1 MKIYFYK
8 LLLGI
13 LLTGVF
19 SFSLGFTLSHVGIIS
34 NAVFGVPLLPYAPF
48 KVELVKA
55 ILTIISAFYIANKI
69 INFRI
74 LGIDC
79 KLNFI
84 FFIAF
89 STIGVII
96 VSLLSLFMIVGIMIL
111 NKSEIAFAAMCL
123 SLGPIWT
130 AWLFHISGYKL
141 GVFLQNCSLTTKS
154 TARKYNIDKALLVV
168 IIIVA
173 LLILIPIIAKLLQFS
188 F

>member
-13 LLTGVF
+13 VLTGVF
-19 SFSLGFTLSHVGIIS
+19 SFSLGFTLSHVSIIS
-34 NAVFGVPLLPYAPF
+34 NAVFGAPLLPYASLGAE
-48 KVELVKA
+48 VAKA

-123 SLGPIWT
+123 SLGPIWI

-141 GVFLQNCSLTTKS
+141 GAFLQNCSPK
-154 TARKYNIDKALLVV
+154 RKYNIDKVLVFV
-168 IIIVA
+168 IIIVVA
-173 LLILIPIIAKLLQFS
+173 LIFISAVI
-188 F
+188 

>member
-1 MKIYFYK
+1 MKIYLYK

-13 LLTGVF
+13 LLTGIF
-19 SFSLGFTLSHVGIIS
+19 SFSLGFTLSHVSIIS
-34 NAVFGVPLLPYAPF
+34 NAVFGVPLLPYASLGAE
-48 KVELVKA
+48 VAKA
-55 ILTIISAFYIANKI
+55 VLTIISAFYIANKI

-89 STIGVII
+89 ATIGVII

-111 NKSEIAFAAMCL
+111 NKSDIAFAAMCL

-141 GVFLQNCSLTTKS
+141 GAFLQNCSPK
-154 TARKYNIDKALLVV
+154 RKYNIDKVLVFV
-168 IIIVA
+168 IIIVVA
-173 LLILIPIIAKLLQFS
+173 PIFISAVI
-188 F
+188 

>member
-34 NAVFGVPLLPYAPF
+34 NAVFGVPLLPYAPLGAE
-48 KVELVKA
+48 VVKA
-55 ILTIISAFYIANKI
+55 ILTIISAFYIADKI
-69 INFRI
+69 IDFRI

-141 GVFLQNCSLTTKS
+141 GAFLQNCSPK
-154 TARKYNIDKALLVV
+154 RKYNIDKVLVFV
-168 IIIVA
+168 IIIVVA
-173 LLILIPIIAKLLQFS
+173 LIFISAVV
-188 F
+188 

>member
-13 LLTGVF
+13 VLTGVF
-19 SFSLGFTLSHVGIIS
+19 SFSLGFTLSHVSIIS
-34 NAVFGVPLLPYAPF
+34 NAVFGAPLLPYASLGAE
-48 KVELVKA
+48 VAKA
-55 ILTIISAFYIANKI
+55 ILTIISAFYIADKI
-69 INFRI
+69 IDFRI

-111 NKSEIAFAAMCL
+111 HKSEIAFAAMCL
-123 SLGPIWT
+123 SLGLIWT

-141 GVFLQNCSLTTKS
+141 GAFLQNCSPK
-154 TARKYNIDKALLVV
+154 RKYNIDKVLVFV
-168 IIIVA
+168 IIIVVA
-173 LLILIPIIAKLLQFS
+173 LIFILAVI
-188 F
+188 

>member
-48 KVELVKA
+48 KAELAKA
-55 ILTIISAFYIANKI
+55 ILTIISAFYIADKI

-111 NKSEIAFAAMCL
+111 HKSEIAFAAMCL

-141 GVFLQNCSLTTKS
+141 GAFLQNCSPK
-154 TARKYNIDKALLVV
+154 RKYNIDKVLVFV
-168 IIIVA
+168 IIIVVA
-173 LLILIPIIAKLLQFS
+173 LIFISAVI
-188 F
+188 

>member
-13 LLTGVF
+13 VLTGVF
-19 SFSLGFTLSHVGIIS
+19 SFSLGFTLSHVGIIL
-34 NAVFGVPLLPYAPF
+34 NAVFGASLLPYAPF
-48 KVELVKA
+48 KAELAKA

-69 INFRI
+69 IDFRI

-89 STIGVII
+89 ATIGVII
-96 VSLLSLFMIVGIMIL
+96 VSFLSLFLIFGMIVWQ
-111 NKSEIAFAAMCL
+111 KSDTAFAAMCL
-123 SLGPIWT
+123 SLGSIWT
-130 AWLFHISGYKL
+130 AWLFHISEYKL
-141 GVFLQNCSLTTKS
+141 GAFLQNCSPK
-154 TARKYNIDKALLVV
+154 RKYNIDKALLVV

-173 LLILIPIIAKLLQFS
+173 LLILIPIITKLLQFS

>member
-48 KVELVKA
+48 KAELAKA

-123 SLGPIWT
+123 SLGSIWT
-130 AWLFHISGYKL
+130 AWLFHISEYKL
-141 GVFLQNCSLTTKS
+141 GAFLQNCSPK
-154 TARKYNIDKALLVV
+154 RKYNIDKVLVFV
-168 IIIVA
+168 IIIVVA
-173 LLILIPIIAKLLQFS
+173 LIFISAVI
-188 F
+188 

>member
-48 KVELVKA
+48 KVELAKA
-55 ILTIISAFYIANKI
+55 ILTIISAFYIADKI

-141 GVFLQNCSLTTKS
+141 GVFLQNCSPK
-154 TARKYNIDKALLVV
+154 RKYNIDKVLVFI
-168 IIIVA
+168 IIIVVA
-173 LLILIPIIAKLLQFS
+173 LIFISAIVL
-188 F
+188 

>member
-1 MKIYFYK
+1 MKIYLYK
-8 LLLGI
+8 LLLGV

-48 KVELVKA
+48 KAELAKA

-123 SLGPIWT
+123 SLGSIWT
-130 AWLFHISGYKL
+130 AWLFHISEYKL
-141 GVFLQNCSLTTKS
+141 GAFLQNCSPK
-154 TARKYNIDKALLVV
+154 RKYNIDKVLVFV
-168 IIIVA
+168 IIIVVA
-173 LLILIPIIAKLLQFS
+173 LIFISAVI
-188 F
+188 

>member
-1 MKIYFYK
+1 MKIYLYK

-13 LLTGVF
+13 LLTGIF
-19 SFSLGFTLSHVGIIS
+19 SFSLGFTLSHVSIIS
-34 NAVFGVPLLPYAPF
+34 NAVFGVPLLPYASLGA
-48 KVELVKA
+48 EIAKA
-55 ILTIISAFYIANKI
+55 ILTIILAFYIADKI
-69 INFRI
+69 IDFRI

-79 KLNFI
+79 ELNFI

-89 STIGVII
+89 ATIGVII

-141 GVFLQNCSLTTKS
+141 GAFLQNCSPK
-154 TARKYNIDKALLVV
+154 RKYNIDKVLVFV
-168 IIIVA
+168 IIIVVA
-173 LLILIPIIAKLLQFS
+173 PIFISAVI
-188 F
+188 

>member
-34 NAVFGVPLLPYAPF
+34 NAVFGVPLLPYASLGAE
-48 KVELVKA
+48 VAKA

-96 VSLLSLFMIVGIMIL
+96 VSFLSLFLIFGMIVWQ
-111 NKSEIAFAAMCL
+111 KSDTAFAAMCL
-123 SLGPIWT
+123 SLGSIWT

-141 GVFLQNCSLTTKS
+141 GAFLQNCSSTTKS
-154 TARKYNIDKALLVV
+154 TARKYNIDKALLVI

-173 LLILIPIIAKLLQFS
+173 LLILIPIITKLLQFS

>member
-1 MKIYFYK
+1 MKIYLYK

-34 NAVFGVPLLPYAPF
+34 NAVFGVPLLPYASLGAE
-48 KVELVKA
+48 VAKA

-130 AWLFHISGYKL
+130 AWLFHISGYRL
-141 GVFLQNCSLTTKS
+141 GAFLQNCSPK
-154 TARKYNIDKALLVV
+154 RKYNIDKVLVFV

-173 LLILIPIIAKLLQFS
+173 LLILIPIITKLL
-188 F
+188 

>member
-48 KVELVKA
+48 KVELAKA
-55 ILTIISAFYIANKI
+55 ILTIISAFYIADKI

-89 STIGVII
+89 ATIGVII

-123 SLGPIWT
+123 SLGSIWT

-141 GVFLQNCSLTTKS
+141 GALLQNCSPK
-154 TARKYNIDKALLVV
+154 RKYNIDKVLVFV
-168 IIIVA
+168 IIIVVA
-173 LLILIPIIAKLLQFS
+173 LIFISAVI
-188 F
+188 

>member
-1 MKIYFYK
+1 MKIFFYK

-13 LLTGVF
+13 VLTGVF
-19 SFSLGFTLSHVGIIS
+19 SFSLGFTLSHVGIIL

-48 KVELVKA
+48 KVELAKA
-55 ILTIISAFYIANKI
+55 ILTIISAFYIADKI
-69 INFRI
+69 IDFRI

-96 VSLLSLFMIVGIMIL
+96 VSFLSLFLIFGMIVWQ
-111 NKSEIAFAAMCL
+111 KSDTAFAAMCL
-123 SLGPIWT
+123 SLGAIWT

-141 GVFLQNCSLTTKS
+141 GAFLQNCSPK
-154 TARKYNIDKALLVV
+154 RKYNIDKVLVFV
-168 IIIVA
+168 IIIVVA
-173 LLILIPIIAKLLQFS
+173 LIFISAVI
-188 F
+188 

>member
-19 SFSLGFTLSHVGIIS
+19 SFSLGFTLLRVGM
-34 NAVFGVPLLPYAPF
+34 VFDMPFLYYAPLD
-48 KVELVKA
+48 VQIAKA
-55 ILTIISAFYIANKI
+55 ILTIILAFYIADKI
-69 INFRI
+69 IDFRI

-141 GVFLQNCSLTTKS
+141 GAFLQNCSPTTKS

-173 LLILIPIIAKLLQFS
+173 LLVLIPIIAKLLQFS

>member
-13 LLTGVF
+13 VLTGVF
-19 SFSLGFTLSHVGIIS
+19 SFSLGFTLSHVGIIL

-48 KVELVKA
+48 KVELAKA
-55 ILTIISAFYIANKI
+55 ILTIISAFYIAYKI

-96 VSLLSLFMIVGIMIL
+96 VSFLSLFLIFGMIVWQ
-111 NKSEIAFAAMCL
+111 KSDTAFAAMCL
-123 SLGPIWT
+123 SLGSIWT

-141 GVFLQNCSLTTKS
+141 GAFLQNCSPK
-154 TARKYNIDKALLVV
+154 RKYNIDKVLVFV
-168 IIIVA
+168 IIIVVA
-173 LLILIPIIAKLLQFS
+173 LIFISAVI
-188 F
+188 

>member
-1 MKIYFYK
+1 MKIYLYK

-13 LLTGVF
+13 LLTGIF
-19 SFSLGFTLSHVGIIS
+19 SFSLGFTLSHVSIIS
-34 NAVFGVPLLPYAPF
+34 NAVFGVPLLPYASLGAE
-48 KVELVKA
+48 VAKA

-89 STIGVII
+89 ATIGVII

-141 GVFLQNCSLTTKS
+141 GAFLQNCSPK
-154 TARKYNIDKALLVV
+154 RKYNIDKVLVFV
-168 IIIVA
+168 IIILVA
-173 LLILIPIIAKLLQFS
+173 QIFISAVI
-188 F
+188 

>member
-19 SFSLGFTLSHVGIIS
+19 SFSLGFTLSHVSIIS

-48 KVELVKA
+48 KAELAKA

-123 SLGPIWT
+123 SLGSIWT
-130 AWLFHISGYKL
+130 AWLFHISEYKL
-141 GVFLQNCSLTTKS
+141 GAFLQNCSPK
-154 TARKYNIDKALLVV
+154 RKYNIDKVLVFV
-168 IIIVA
+168 IIIVVA
-173 LLILIPIIAKLLQFS
+173 LIFISAVI
-188 F
+188 

>member
-13 LLTGVF
+13 VLMGIF
-19 SFSLGFTLSHVGIIS
+19 SFSLGFTLSHIGIIL
-34 NAVFGVPLLPYAPF
+34 NAFFGVLLLPYAPF
-48 KVELVKA
+48 KAELAKA

-141 GVFLQNCSLTTKS
+141 GAFLQNCSPK
-154 TARKYNIDKALLVV
+154 RKYNIDKVLVFV
-168 IIIVA
+168 IIIVVA
-173 LLILIPIIAKLLQFS
+173 LIFISAVI
-188 F
+188 

>member
-13 LLTGVF
+13 VLTGIF

-34 NAVFGVPLLPYAPF
+34 NAVFGASLLPYASLGAE
-48 KVELVKA
+48 VVKA
-55 ILTIISAFYIANKI
+55 ILTIISAFYIADKI

-130 AWLFHISGYKL
+130 AWLFHISGYRL
-141 GVFLQNCSLTTKS
+141 GAFLQNCSSK
-154 TARKYNIDKALLVV
+154 RHYKIDKALLIVLLIIAFFV
-168 IIIVA
+168 IIP
-173 LLILIPIIAKLLQFS
+173 ILCLDI
-188 F
+188 

>member
-34 NAVFGVPLLPYAPF
+34 NAVFGAPLLPYASLGAE
-48 KVELVKA
+48 VAKA
-55 ILTIISAFYIANKI
+55 ILTIIYAFYIANKI

-96 VSLLSLFMIVGIMIL
+96 VSFLSLFLIFGMIVWQ
-111 NKSEIAFAAMCL
+111 KSDTAFAAMCL
-123 SLGPIWT
+123 SLGSIWT
-130 AWLFHISGYKL
+130 AWLFHISEYKL
-141 GVFLQNCSLTTKS
+141 GTFLQNCSPK
-154 TARKYNIDKALLVV
+154 RKYNIDKVLVFV
-168 IIIVA
+168 IIIVVA
-173 LLILIPIIAKLLQFS
+173 LIFISAVI
-188 F
+188 

>member
-13 LLTGVF
+13 VLTGVF
-19 SFSLGFTLSHVGIIS
+19 SFSLGFTLSHVSIIS
-34 NAVFGVPLLPYAPF
+34 NAVFGAPLLPYASLGAE
-48 KVELVKA
+48 VAKA

-123 SLGPIWT
+123 SLGSIWT

-141 GVFLQNCSLTTKS
+141 GAFLQNCSPK
-154 TARKYNIDKALLVV
+154 RKYNIDKVLVFV
-168 IIIVA
+168 IIIVVA
-173 LLILIPIIAKLLQFS
+173 LIFISAVI
-188 F
+188 

>member
-48 KVELVKA
+48 KAELAKA
-55 ILTIISAFYIANKI
+55 ILTIISAFYIADKI

-141 GVFLQNCSLTTKS
+141 GAFLQNCSPK
-154 TARKYNIDKALLVV
+154 RKYNIDKVLVFV
-168 IIIVA
+168 IIIVVA
-173 LLILIPIIAKLLQFS
+173 LIFISAVI
-188 F
+188 

>member
-1 MKIYFYK
+1 MKIYLYK

-34 NAVFGVPLLPYAPF
+34 NAVFGVPLLPYASLGAE
-48 KVELVKA
+48 VAKA

-89 STIGVII
+89 ATIGVII

-111 NKSEIAFAAMCL
+111 HKSEIAFAAMCL
-123 SLGPIWT
+123 SLGSIWT
-130 AWLFHISGYKL
+130 AWLFHISEYKL
-141 GVFLQNCSLTTKS
+141 GAFLQNCSPK
-154 TARKYNIDKALLVV
+154 RKYNIDKVLVFV
-168 IIIVA
+168 IIIVVA
-173 LLILIPIIAKLLQFS
+173 LIFISAVI
-188 F
+188 

>member
-19 SFSLGFTLSHVGIIS
+19 SFSLGFTLSHVGIIL

-48 KVELVKA
+48 KAELAKA

-96 VSLLSLFMIVGIMIL
+96 VSFLSLFLIFGMIVWQ
-111 NKSEIAFAAMCL
+111 KSDTAFAAMCL
-123 SLGPIWT
+123 SLGSIWT
-130 AWLFHISGYKL
+130 AWLFHISEYKL
-141 GVFLQNCSLTTKS
+141 GAFLQNCSSK
-154 TARKYNIDKALLVV
+154 RHYKIDKALLIVLL
-168 IIIVA
+168 IIA
-173 LLILIPIIAKLLQFS
+173 LLVIIPIIAKS
-188 F
+188 FRY

>member
-1 MKIYFYK
+1 MKIYLYK

-34 NAVFGVPLLPYAPF
+34 NAVFGVPLLPYASLGAE
-48 KVELVKA
+48 VAKA

-89 STIGVII
+89 ATIGVII

-141 GVFLQNCSLTTKS
+141 GAFLQNCSPK
-154 TARKYNIDKALLVV
+154 RKYNIDKVLVFV
-168 IIIVA
+168 IIIVVA
-173 LLILIPIIAKLLQFS
+173 LIFISAVI
-188 F
+188 

>member
-48 KVELVKA
+48 KVELAKA
-55 ILTIISAFYIANKI
+55 ILTIISAFYIADKI

-79 KLNFI
+79 ELNFI
-84 FFIAF
+84 FFVAFATIGIFIVSILSFFMIFGIFVWQKSNAAF
-89 STIGVII
+89 S
-96 VSLLSLFMIVGIMIL
+96 
-111 NKSEIAFAAMCL
+111 AMCL
-123 SLGPIWT
+123 FLGIIWT
-130 AWLFHISGYKL
+130 ARLFRNSEYEL
-141 GVFLQNCSLTTKS
+141 GKFLQNCSIK
-154 TARKYNIDKALLVV
+154 KYSKIDKALLIVLLIIAFFV
-168 IIIVA
+168 IIP
-173 LLILIPIIAKLLQFS
+173 ILCLDI
-188 F
+188 